1 MNKSI
6 KLFLA
11 ASLLLTEI
19 FVLTL
24 PVMTTASRAD
34 GHPIQAITHAGFGG
48 GTDVTT
54 RMMLLR
60 TRRELKQD
68 MQLVNKKGGGGAT
81 SMDYMMTLPA
91 DGNHT
96 LTWTTGHAVSM
107 ALGKTKV
114 KLSDMQPLARG
125 TDDPQLF
132 VVNCNNKIKE
142 AKNFLS
148 AQKSNSL
155 KYGTTH
161 TGGIDDVSAIAFTK
175 KGKLKDPTIVAYK
188 GVAPIKTNLIKGD
201 IDVGVLNLG
210 EAVTEIE
217 EGKLCVSVV
226 LASNRMEKLSNVPT
240 ATELGI
246 PVVLS
251 TVRGFVTKKGAPEDR
266 VKTLEAAMLK
276 AMNHKYYQ
284 GFLGDIGLDSTSV
297 VGADDWGKQM
307 ETMLAEMTAQ
317 LKALGYIN

>member
-1 MNKSI
+1 MKKSF

-11 ASLLLTEI
+11 AAFLVTEF
-19 FVLTL
+19 FVVAL
-24 PVMTTASRAD
+24 PLMITSAKAD
-34 GHPIQAITHAGFGG
+34 GHPIQAVTHAGFGG

-60 TRRELKQD
+60 TRRYLKQD
-68 MQLVNKKGGGGAT
+68 MQLVNKKGGGGAA

-132 VVNCNNKIKE
+132 VVNCKNDIKDANKFI
-142 AKNFLS
+142 S
-148 AQKSNSL
+148 AQKSKSL

-161 TGGIDDVSAIAFTK
+161 VGGIDDVSAIAFTK
-175 KGKLKDPTIVAYK
+175 KGKLTDPTIVAYK
-188 GVAPIKTNLIKGD
+188 GVGPIKTNLIKGD

-217 EGKLCVSVV
+217 DGTLCVSVV

-251 TVRGFVTKKGAPEDR
+251 TVRGFVTKKGVPADRKKQLED
-266 VKTLEAAMLK
+266 AMIK
-276 AMNHKYYQ
+276 AMEHKYFQ
-284 GFLGDIGLDSTSV
+284 SFLTDIGLDSTSV
-297 VGADDWGKQM
+297 VGADEWGKQM

-317 LKALGYIN
+317 LKALGYIK

>member
-1 MNKSI
+1 MK
-6 KLFLA
+6 KTFKALLA
-11 ASLLLTEI
+11 AVFLIVEVPFLSSI
-19 FVLTL
+19 
-24 PVMTTASRAD
+24 ASAD
-34 GHPIQAITHAGFGG
+34 QAIQAITHAGFGG

-60 TRRELKQD
+60 ARRVLKQD
-68 MQLVNKKGGGGAT
+68 MQLVNKKGGGGAA
-81 SMDYMMTLPA
+81 SMDYMMSLPA
-91 DGNHT
+91 DGQHT

-132 VVNCNNKIKE
+132 VVNCKEDIKD
-142 AKNFLS
+142 AKKFVSTQKKKALS
-148 AQKSNSL
+148 
-155 KYGTTH
+155 YGTTH

-175 KGKLKDPTIVAYK
+175 KGGLKTPKIVAYK

-210 EAVTEIE
+210 EALTEIN

-226 LASNRMEKLSNVPT
+226 LANNRMAKIGDSPT
-240 ATELGI
+240 AKELGI
-246 PVVLS
+246 PVSLS
-251 TVRGFVTKKGAPEDR
+251 TVRGFVTKKGAPADR
-266 VKTLEAAMLK
+266 VKQLEAGMMK
-276 AMNHKYYQ
+276 AMSHNYYKN
-284 GFLGDIGLDSTSV
+284 FLTEIGLDETSV
-297 VGADDWGKQM
+297 VGADEWGKQM
-307 ETMLAEMTAQ
+307 EEMLAEMTAQ